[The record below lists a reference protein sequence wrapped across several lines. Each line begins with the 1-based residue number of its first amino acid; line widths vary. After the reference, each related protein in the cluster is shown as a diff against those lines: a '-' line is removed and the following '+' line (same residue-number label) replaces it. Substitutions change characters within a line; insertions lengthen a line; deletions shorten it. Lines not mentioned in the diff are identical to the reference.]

1 MLPPPKCEGAFRP
14 DGRGTE
20 GCIVSGHHNRSF
32 LVDGAERTMLT
43 ILRRSLWDYCRQS
56 IEQISPP
63 GAQGRGRQHRIA
75 QAELH
80 GSDETADQPTRAS
93 SSGVA

>member
-1 MLPPPKCEGAFRP
+1 MAVELRDVLPAATTIARCR
-14 DGRGTE
+14 
-20 GCIVSGHHNRSF
+20 

-43 ILRRSLWDYCRQS
+43 ILRRRLLDYCRQS
-56 IEQISPP
+56 IEQKSPP

-80 GSDETADQPTRAS
+80 GSDETADQPTRAPVQAS
-93 SSGVA
+93 HKFSSGDIL